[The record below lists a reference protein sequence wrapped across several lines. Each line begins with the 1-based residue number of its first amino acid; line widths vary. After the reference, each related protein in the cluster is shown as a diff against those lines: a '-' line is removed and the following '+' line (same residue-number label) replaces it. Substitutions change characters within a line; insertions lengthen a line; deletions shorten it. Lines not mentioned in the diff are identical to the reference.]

1 MTTYR
6 AAVVGCGWVS
16 GEHIAAYK
24 KHPQTEVAALVS
36 LTVEEARRKAEEY
49 GLNVPCYDSVE
60 KMMQQEKP
68 DIVSITSIP
77 TMHVEH
83 GLCAVEY
90 GAQLVMEKP
99 VALSRED
106 LHRLTRSV
114 TEHGTKSVVS
124 FVLRWNP
131 LFSIIRALLDDGAV
145 GELFYGEVDYYHGI
159 GPWYKQY
166 EWNKTKA
173 AGGNTL
179 LSAGCHALDALV
191 WFMGSPVTEV
201 HAYATRS
208 KRDIY
213 MAYEY
218 APTLVTLFQFEDGRC
233 GKVTSCIE
241 VNAPYMFPILLLGSE
256 GTIRNSQLYSSRKL
270 PGQTNFATIPTIL
283 PDSGDVTHHPFQGE
297 INHFVDCLER
307 GVDSSV
313 PIAYAAKIMELCYAA
328 EESAL
333 SGRSVRMEG

>member
-1 MTTYR
+1 
-6 AAVVGCGWVS
+6 
-16 GEHIAAYK
+16 
-24 KHPQTEVAALVS
+24 
-36 LTVEEARRKAEEY
+36 
-49 GLNVPCYDSVE
+49 
-60 KMMQQEKP
+60 MMQQEKP

-83 GLCAVEY
+83 GLCAVEH

-99 VALSRED
+99 VALSRGD
-106 LHRLTRSV
+106 LHRLTQCV
-114 TEHGTKSVVS
+114 KEHGTKSVVS

-131 LFSIIRALLDDGAV
+131 LFSIIRSLLDDGAV
-145 GELFYGEVDYYHGI
+145 GGLFYGEVDYYHGI

-191 WFMGSPVTEV
+191 WFMGGPVTEV

-208 KRDIY
+208 KVDIY
-213 MAYEY
+213 TAYEY
-218 APTLVTLFQFEDGRC
+218 APTLVTLFQFQDGRC

-256 GTIRNSQLYSSRKL
+256 GTIRNNQLYSSKKL
-270 PGQTNFATIPTIL
+270 PGQTHFATIPTIL

-313 PIAYAAKIMELCYAA
+313 PIEYAAQIMELCYAA

-333 SGRSVRMEG
+333 SGRSVKIEG

>member
-1 MTTYR
+1 MAKYR

-24 KHPQTEVAALVS
+24 NNPLTEVAALVS
-36 LTVEEARRKAEEY
+36 LTEEEARRKAEECK
-49 GLNVPCYDSVE
+49 LKVPCYDSIE
-60 KMMQQEKP
+60 KMMQQEEP

-83 GLCAVEY
+83 GLCAVEH

-99 VALSRED
+99 VALSRDD
-106 LHRLTRSV
+106 LRRLTQSV
-114 TEHGTKSVVS
+114 KQHGTKSVVS

-131 LFSIIRALLDDGAV
+131 LFSVIRALLDDGAV

-201 HAYATRS
+201 YSCAARS
-208 KRDIY
+208 KADIY

-218 APTLVTLFQFEDGRC
+218 APTLVTLFQFQNGLC

-241 VNAPYMFPILLLGSE
+241 VKAPYMFPILLLGSE
-256 GTIRNSQLYSSRKL
+256 GTIRNNQLYSSKKL
-270 PGQTNFATIPTIL
+270 PGQTHFATIPTIL

-297 INHFVDCLER
+297 IDHFVDCLER

-313 PIAYAAKIMELCYAA
+313 PIESAAKIMELCYAA

-333 SGRSVRMEG
+333 TGRSVKIEG